1 MAEEEVVIGDEEEEE
16 EEEVVDDSGHADFEK
31 LEGEKFINC
40 NKRTKKDFIELIS
53 FAKQFFPD
61 YHGTDLESAIK
72 FVNLAEDLLTQLE
85 TKQYEDCIKRKGV
98 LPQSSNCFYK
108 CN

>member
-1 MAEEEVVIGDEEEEE
+1 MAEEEEVIIGEE
-16 EEEVVDDSGHADFEK
+16 EEEVVDDSGHTDFEN

-53 FAKQFFPD
+53 FGKQFFPD
-61 YHGTDLESAIK
+61 YHGIDLETAIK
-72 FVNLAEDLLTQLE
+72 LVNLAEDLLSKLE
-85 TKQYEDCIKRKGV
+85 TKQYEDCIKRKVV